1 MGTTSSQGLK
11 PQAGFEV
18 DILAQ
23 FQNPAFVDSLV
34 PASAASAMLSQ
45 LPLLR
50 EHLVRKQADAKGKV
64 QHTRTHTQYRV
75 LSSLPLNI
83 YTNTHFDDRTKSW
96 LLAL

>member
-64 QHTRTHTQYRV
+64 THAHTRSTQSTV
-75 LSSLPLNI
+75 LPSPQ
-83 YTNTHFDDRTKSW
+83 HMH
-96 LLAL
+96 